1 MHGRQMPHP
10 LPAVIVARGCLYLGT
25 EILTRPAPGVQATC
39 PPLSCRRGAVVTC
52 SRTIY
57 PTAARL
63 QVRACLVVLGTGMGG
78 GCGRAALCAH
88 GRAMPVTRLRVL
100 RQMPH
105 PVPAVCAVLMRG
117 AEVRAPL
124 HGRSGRE
131 LVGPGTS
138 RMQAPLFVACGCPY
152 SCSGIANS
160 PCIARCW
167 WEVSGPRSHPEA
179 PADRVDEAIGSL
191 PHRARLAE
199 QDSSV
204 QSNTH

>member
-1 MHGRQMPHP
+1 MYGRQMLHP

-25 EILTRPAPGVQATC
+25 EILTRPAAGVQATC

-57 PTAARL
+57 PTVARL

-105 PVPAVCAVLMRG
+105 PVP
-117 AEVRAPL
+117 
-124 HGRSGRE
+124 
-131 LVGPGTS
+131 
-138 RMQAPLFVACGCPY
+138 
-152 SCSGIANS
+152 
-160 PCIARCW
+160 
-167 WEVSGPRSHPEA
+167 EVSGPRSHRRRLQTESMRQLEVCPTEFA
-179 PADRVDEAIGSL
+179 YQNKTAVSHAIRTWKRTPTMCFPGKVRRKAVKNLGNPAI
-191 PHRARLAE
+191 
-199 QDSSV
+199 V
-204 QSNTH
+204 QRYRC